1 MTMDAKHPIGVVSA
15 RTGLPQDLI
24 RAWERR
30 YQAVTPGRGATGRR
44 LYSDDDIEKLRLLRR
59 AVMAGRRISD
69 VAALP
74 IDVLKELV
82 AEDRNETVLPDGRAR
97 RTERSVSSRALLD
110 EALESIEALDRHR
123 LEHLLRE
130 ASVVLSAPALREEF
144 IGPLMETIGER
155 WHNGS
160 MRVAHEHMASVT
172 VRGFMAERRNGHGRN
187 QAPRMVVTTPAG
199 QHHEVGA
206 LMATTVA
213 EEGGWDACYLGPD
226 LPAEEIAGAVRQL
239 GARAVAIS
247 VIYRGSD
254 TSLLDELARLRR
266 LVDPSIPI
274 FAGGRAAVPL
284 RERMTQLG
292 LIVPTDLSEFRA
304 ELHGS
309 LS

>member
-1 MTMDAKHPIGVVSA
+1 MTAEAKHPIGVVSA

-30 YQAVTPGRGATGRR
+30 YQAVAPGRGATGRR

-69 VAALP
+69 VAALTV
-74 IDVLKELV
+74 DLLRALV
-82 AEDRNETVLPDGRAR
+82 AQDQIESAAPNAR
-97 RTERSVSSRALLD
+97 SRQGERSVASSDLLH
-110 EALESIEALDRHR
+110 EAIESVEALDRHR
-123 LEHLLRE
+123 LEHVLRE
-130 ASVVLSAPALREEF
+130 ASVELSAPALRQEF

-155 WHNGS
+155 WHDGS
-160 MRVAHEHMASVT
+160 VRVAQEHLASVI
-172 VRGFMAERRNGHGRN
+172 VRGFMAERRNGHERI
-187 QAPRMVVTTPAG
+187 QAPRIVVTTPAG

-213 EEGGWDACYLGPD
+213 EEGGWDAYYLGPD

-239 GARAVAIS
+239 GARAVAVS

-254 TSLLDELARLRR
+254 ASLIDELARLRR

-274 FAGGRAAVPL
+274 FAGGRAAGPL
-284 RERMTQLG
+284 RERLTQLG
-292 LIVPTDLSEFRA
+292 LIVPADLLEFRA
-304 ELHGS
+304 ELHAS